1 MNYVLEVTNLKKKY
15 ENFELDNV
23 SFKIKKGSV
32 VGFVGINGAGKTT
45 TIKSI
50 LGLLNYDEGKI
61 ELFGEEVTP
70 NNVRVKQKIGVVL
83 DNSYYYEELTIHQ
96 IKTIVARSF
105 INWDEKKYKFY
116 IEKFRLIE
124 SQTIKSL
131 SKGMKVKFS
140 IALALSH
147 HAELLILDE
156 PTSGLDPLI
165 RSEIID
171 ILGNYAK
178 EEGNTVLFS
187 SHIISDLEKIADEII
202 VITRGKITLADTTQ
216 SLLEKYNKS
225 LDEIILDQIK
235 SKEEYA

>member
-1 MNYVLEVTNLKKKY
+1 MDYVLKVTNLNKKY
-15 ENFELDNV
+15 ENFELENV
-23 SFKIKKGSV
+23 TFNIKKGSV

-50 LGLLNYDEGKI
+50 LGLLNYNSGKI

-70 NNVRVKQKIGVVL
+70 NNVHVKQKIGVVL
-83 DNSYYYEELTIHQ
+83 DNSNYYEDLTIHQ

-105 INWDEKKYKFY
+105 INWDENIYKMY
-116 IEKFRLIE
+116 IKKFRLIE
-124 SQTIKSL
+124 SQPIKSL

-140 IALALSH
+140 IALSLSH

-171 ILGNYAK
+171 ILGKYAK
-178 EEGNTVLFS
+178 EEGHTVLFS

-202 VITRGKITLADTTQ
+202 VITNGQITLADTTER
-216 SLLEKYNKS
+216 LLKKYSKS
-225 LDEIILDQIK
+225 LDEIVLDQIK
-235 SKEEYA
+235 SKEENQ